1 MSNWDLSL
9 IVGFLG
15 LATIVY
21 LIERQTNRSN
31 ALLKTI
37 FEQTERSNALLND
50 IHKLAETSLNVIANH
65 QNRVSPEAES
75 ELKEN
80 LKGALL
86 EMTEVL
92 KETSSSNGNQLRLIR
107 EELSELISE
116 MRAILLIMR
125 PD

>member
-1 MSNWDLSL
+1 MSSWDLSL

-31 ALLKTI
+31 ALLRTI

-50 IHKLAETSLNVIANH
+50 IHTLAKTNLNVIANH
-65 QNRVSPEAES
+65 QSRVSAEAES
-75 ELKEN
+75 ELN

>member
-1 MSNWDLSL
+1 MSSWDLSL

-31 ALLKTI
+31 ALLRTI

-50 IHKLAETSLNVIANH
+50 IHKLAETNLKVIANH
-65 QNRVSPEAES
+65 RNLVSPEAES
-75 ELKEN
+75 EIN
-80 LKGALL
+80 LKGALH